1 MISLVPNFNQQ
12 LFKIMRKLLAIIVVL
27 VTFSASQARADE
39 GMWLLPLIEKLNI
52 GTMTEM
58 GLKLTAEDIYSINQA
73 SLKDAIV
80 IFGGGCTGE
89 IVSQQGLLLTNH
101 HCGYGAIQSHST
113 VEHDYLNNGFWA
125 MSKEEELPNPGLSV
139 TFLIRLEDVTAR
151 VLAKTTPDMTE
162 AARREAIQTE
172 SSAITAEATKGT
184 HYNARVSSYYSGNQY
199 FLLIYESFNDVRLV
213 GTPPNSIGKYGH
225 DTDNWEWPR
234 HTCDFSVFRVYMG
247 PDGKPAPYSKDN
259 VPLKPKHYLPVSI
272 KNLQKN
278 DFAMVMGYPGSTT
291 RYMTSYEADE
301 AMKIT
306 NADRIKIRGERL
318 GIWMKDM
325 KADPKVNIQYA
336 SKYAGI
342 SNYWKFSIGQ
352 NEGLTRLRTAE
363 KKAAFEADF
372 MMWVNADPA
381 RKAKYGN
388 ALTLIENAVKGR
400 AEKYNVSQYL
410 REALSNELISFA
422 GQMTML
428 EEALAGKDQEKI
440 DGMTGRLKRS
450 AENFYG
456 NYNYPT
462 DQATTKAMIKLYR
475 ADINP
480 KYWPSFYTIIDT
492 KFKGNTDA
500 FVDNIFAKSV
510 FTTPEKLN
518 AFLAAPSLK
527 VLQKD
532 PAYVVAKSINEVAAS
547 VQKDLMGFNAD
558 LSKGQ
563 RLYLA
568 GVMEYQPDKTQ
579 YPDAN
584 STMRLTYGK
593 VLDYYPYDA
602 VHYNWYT
609 TLDGVVQKYKP
620 GDYEFDLPQR
630 LIDLNNRREYGRYGS
645 PDGYMPVCFITNN
658 DITGGNSG
666 SPVINGNG
674 ELIGLAFDGNW
685 EAMTG
690 NIAFEPDLQRC
701 INVDIRYVLWV
712 IDIYSGAGYLLNE
725 MDIRQ

>member
-1 MISLVPNFNQQ
+1 
-12 LFKIMRKLLAIIVVL
+12 MRKLLAIIVIL

-58 GLKLTAEDIYSINQA
+58 GLKLTAEDLYSINQA
-73 SLKDAIV
+73 SVKDAIV
-80 IFGGGCTGE
+80 IFGGGCTAE
-89 IVSQQGLLLTNH
+89 IVSPHGLLLTNH
-101 HCGYGAIQSHST
+101 HCGYGQIQNHST
-113 VEHDYLNNGFWA
+113 VEHDSLNNGFWA

-139 TFLIRLEDVTAR
+139 TFLVRIEDVTSR
-151 VLAKTTPDMTE
+151 VLGKVNPDMTE
-162 AARREAIQTE
+162 AARREAIQAE
-172 SSAITAEATKGT
+172 SAAITSEATKGT
-184 HYNARVSSYYSGNQY
+184 HYNARVSSFYSGNQY
-199 FLLIYESFNDVRLV
+199 FLLIYEVFSDVRLV

-225 DTDNWEWPR
+225 DSDNWMWPR

-247 PDGKPAPYSKDN
+247 PDGKPAQYSKDN

-278 DFAMVMGYPGSTT
+278 DFAMVMGYPGTTT
-291 RYMTSYEADE
+291 RYMTSYEVDE

-306 NADRIKIRGERL
+306 NANRVKIRGARQE
-318 GIWMKDM
+318 IWMKDM
-325 KADPKVNIQYA
+325 MADPKVNIQYA
-336 SKYAGI
+336 SKYAGS

-352 NEGLTRLRTAE
+352 NAGLTRLRTAE
-363 KKAAFEADF
+363 KKAAFEAEY
-372 MMWVNADPA
+372 MKWVNADPA

-388 ALTLIENAVKGR
+388 ALSLIENAVKGR
-400 AEKYNVSQYL
+400 AEKYNVSQYM
-410 REALSNELISFA
+410 REALSTELLGFA

-428 EEALAGKDQEKI
+428 EEALVKKDAERI
-440 DGMTGRLKRS
+440 NGMTGRLKRS
-450 AENFYG
+450 VENFYG
-456 NYNYPT
+456 DYNYPT
-462 DQATTKAMIKLYR
+462 DQKTTKAMLKLYR
-475 ADINP
+475 TDIDP
-480 KYWPSFYTIIDT
+480 KYWPSFYKLIDT
-492 KFKGNTDA
+492 KFKGNIDA
-500 FVDNIFAKSV
+500 FVDNIFAKSIFV
-510 FTTPEKLN
+510 SQEKLA
-518 AFLAAPSLK
+518 AFLEAPSLK

-532 PAYVVAKSINEVAAS
+532 PAFIVAKSINEMNS
-547 VQKDLMGFNAD
+547 TLMKDLQGFSAD

-563 RLYLA
+563 RLYMA

-609 TLDGVVQKYKP
+609 TLDGVVQKYKK

-630 LIDLNNRREYGRYGS
+630 LIDLNNKREYGRYGS

>member
-1 MISLVPNFNQQ
+1 
-12 LFKIMRKLLAIIVVL
+12 MRKLLAIIVIL
-27 VTFSASQARADE
+27 VTFSASRARADE

-80 IFGGGCTGE
+80 IFGGGCTAE
-89 IVSQQGLLLTNH
+89 IVSPQGLLLTNH
-101 HCGYGAIQSHST
+101 HCGYGQIQNHST

-139 TFLIRLEDVTAR
+139 TFLVRIDDVTGR
-151 VLAKTTPDMTE
+151 VLGKVKPDMTE
-162 AARREAIQTE
+162 AARREAIQAE
-172 SSAITAEATKGT
+172 SSAISAEAIKGT
-184 HYNARVSSYYSGNQY
+184 HYNARVQPFYGGNQY
-199 FLLIYESFNDVRLV
+199 FLLVYEVYSDVRLV

-225 DTDNWEWPR
+225 DTDNWMWPR
-234 HTCDFSVFRVYMG
+234 HTGDFSVFRVYMS
-247 PDGKPAPYSKDN
+247 PDGKPAQYSKDN

-272 KNLQKN
+272 KNLQKD
-278 DFAMVMGYPGSTT
+278 DFAMVMGYPGTTT
-291 RYMTSYEADE
+291 RYMTSYEVDE

-306 NADRIKIRGERL
+306 NANRIKVRGLRQE
-318 GIWMKDM
+318 IWMKDM
-325 KADPKVNIQYA
+325 MKDPKINIQYA
-336 SKYAGI
+336 SKYSGS

-363 KKAAFEADF
+363 KKAAFEAGF
-372 MMWVNADPA
+372 MTWVKADAA
-381 RKAKYGN
+381 RTSKYGN
-388 ALTLIENAVKGR
+388 ALSLIENAVKGR
-400 AEKYNVSQYL
+400 AEKYNALQFGQ
-410 REALSNELISFA
+410 EAFRGSMEMISFA
-422 GQMTML
+422 GQMTPL
-428 EEALAGKDQEKI
+428 EEALAGKDKEKI
-440 DGMTGRLKRS
+440 EGMISRLRRS
-450 AENFYG
+450 VENFYG
-456 NYNYPT
+456 DYNYPT
-462 DQATTKAMIKLYR
+462 DQAATKAMIKLYR
-475 ADINP
+475 EDINS
-480 KYWPSFYTIIDT
+480 KYWPSFYTLIDT
-492 KFKGNTDA
+492 KFRGNIDA

-510 FTTPEKLN
+510 FTTQEKLS
-518 AFLAAPSLK
+518 AFLEAPSLK

-532 PAYVVAKSINEVAAS
+532 PAFIVAKSIDEVRTAL
-547 VQKDLMGFNAD
+547 QKDISGFNDD
-558 LSKGQ
+558 LAKGQ
-563 RLYLA
+563 RLFMA

-584 STMRLTYGK
+584 FTMRLSYGK

-620 GDYEFDLPQR
+620 GDYEFDLPKR
-630 LIDLNNRREYGRYGS
+630 LIDLNNKREYGRYAS

-701 INVDIRYVLWV
+701 ICVDIRYVLWV
-712 IDIYSGAGYLLNE
+712 IDIYSGAGYLLEE
-725 MDIRQ
+725 MDIRN

>member
-1 MISLVPNFNQQ
+1 
-12 LFKIMRKLLAIIVVL
+12 MRKLLAILVIL

-89 IVSQQGLLLTNH
+89 IVSAQGLLLTNH
-101 HCGYGAIQSHST
+101 HCGYGQIQNHST

-139 TFLIRLEDVTAR
+139 TFLVRIEDVTAR
-151 VLAKTTPDMTE
+151 VLGKTSPDMTE
-162 AARREAIQTE
+162 AARREAVQAE
-172 SSAITAEATKGT
+172 STAITAEAIKGT
-184 HYNARVSSYYSGNQY
+184 HYNARVGAFYSGNQY
-199 FLLIYESFNDVRLV
+199 FLLVYEVFSDVRLV

-225 DTDNWEWPR
+225 DTDNWMWPR
-234 HTCDFSVFRVYMG
+234 HTGDFSVFRVYMS
-247 PDGKPAPYSKDN
+247 PDGKPAQYSKDN
-259 VPLKPKHYLPVSI
+259 VPLKPKHFLPVSI

-291 RYMTSYEADE
+291 RYMTSYEVDE

-306 NADRIKIRGERL
+306 NANRIKIRDLRQE
-318 GIWMKDM
+318 IWMKDM
-325 KADPKVNIQYA
+325 MADPKVNIQYA
-336 SKYAGI
+336 SKYSGS

-363 KKAAFEADF
+363 KKAAFEAEF
-372 MMWVNADPA
+372 MKWVKADPA
-381 RKAKYGN
+381 RIAKYGN
-388 ALTLIENAVKGR
+388 ALSLIENAVKGR
-400 AEKYNVSQYL
+400 AEKYNVVQYIS
-410 REALSNELISFA
+410 EAFRGSMEMVGLAS
-422 GQMTML
+422 QMTML
-428 EEALAGKDQEKI
+428 EEALAGNDQERI
-440 DGMTGRLKRS
+440 NGMLGRLRGFT
-450 AENFYG
+450 EGFYG
-456 NYNYPT
+456 DYNYPT
-462 DQATTKAMIKLYR
+462 DQAASKAMIKLYR
-475 ADINP
+475 ADIDP
-480 KYWPSFYTIIDT
+480 KYLPSFYTLIDK
-492 KFKGNTDA
+492 KFKGNVDA
-500 FVDNIFAKSV
+500 FVDNMFAKSI
-510 FTTPEKLN
+510 FTSQEKLN
-518 AFLAAPSLK
+518 AFLEAPSLK

-532 PAYVVAKSINEVAAS
+532 PAYVVAKSIDAVRSALTNDIA
-547 VQKDLMGFNAD
+547 GYNAD

-563 RLYLA
+563 RLYMA

-609 TLDGVVQKYKP
+609 TLDGIVQKFKP
-620 GDYEFDLPQR
+620 GDYEFDLPKR
-630 LIDLNNRREYGRYGS
+630 LIDLNEKKEYGRYAS

-701 INVDIRYVLWV
+701 ICVDIRYVLWV
-712 IDIYSGAGYLLNE
+712 MDIYSGAGYLLNE
-725 MDIRQ
+725 MDIRN

>member
-1 MISLVPNFNQQ
+1 
-12 LFKIMRKLLAIIVVL
+12 MRKLPAIIVIL
-27 VTFSASQARADE
+27 VTFSASQVRADE

-89 IVSQQGLLLTNH
+89 IVSPQGLLLTNH
-101 HCGYGAIQSHST
+101 HCGYGQIQSHST

-139 TFLIRLEDVTAR
+139 TFLIRIEDVTGR
-151 VLAKTTPDMTE
+151 VLGKTTPDMTE
-162 AARREAIQTE
+162 AARRDAIMAE
-172 SSAITAEATKGT
+172 STAITDEAKKGNN
-184 HYNARVSSYYSGNQY
+184 YSARVQSFYSGNQY
-199 FLLIYESFNDVRLV
+199 FLLIYESYSDVRLV
-213 GTPPNSIGKYGH
+213 GTPPNSIGKFGH

-234 HTCDFSVFRVYMG
+234 HTGDFSVFRVYMS
-247 PDGKPAPYSKDN
+247 PDGKPAQYSKEN

-278 DFAMVMGYPGSTT
+278 DFAMVMGYPGGTT

-306 NADRIKIRGERL
+306 NANRIKIRGERL
-318 GIWMKDM
+318 AIWMKDM

-336 SKYAGI
+336 SKYSGI

-372 MMWVNADPA
+372 MKWVNADPA
-381 RKAKYGN
+381 RVAKYGN
-388 ALTLIENAVKGR
+388 ALSLIENAVKGR
-400 AEKYNVSQYL
+400 AEKYNVSQYI
-410 REALSNELISFA
+410 REALSMELINFA

-428 EEALAGKDQEKI
+428 EEALASKDKERI
-440 DGMTGRLKRS
+440 DGITGRMKRFT
-450 AENFYG
+450 ENFYG

-462 DQATTKAMIKLYR
+462 DQKTTKAMMKLYR
-475 ADINP
+475 ADIDP
-480 KYWPSFYTIIDT
+480 KYWPSFYKLIDT

-500 FVDNIFAKSV
+500 FVDNIFAKSIFV
-510 FTTPEKLN
+510 SREKLA
-518 AFLAAPSLK
+518 AFLEAPSLK

-532 PAYVVAKSINEVAAS
+532 PAYIVAKSINELGAS
-547 VQKDLMGFNAD
+547 VQKDLQGFNAD

-568 GVMEYQPDKTQ
+568 GAMEYQPDKTQ

-630 LIDLNNRREYGRYGS
+630 LIDLNSRKEYGRYAATG
-645 PDGYMPVCFITNN
+645 GHLPVCFTTDN

-701 INVDIRYVLWV
+701 ICVDIRYVLWV
-712 IDIYSGAGYLLNE
+712 MDIYSGAGYLLNE
-725 MDIRQ
+725 MDIRN

>member
-1 MISLVPNFNQQ
+1 
-12 LFKIMRKLLAIIVVL
+12 MRKLLAIIVIL

-58 GLKLTAEDIYSINQA
+58 GLKLTAEDLYSINQA
-73 SLKDAIV
+73 SVKDAIV
-80 IFGGGCTGE
+80 IFGGGCTAE
-89 IVSQQGLLLTNH
+89 IVSPHGLLLTNH
-101 HCGYGAIQSHST
+101 HCGYGQIQNHST

-139 TFLIRLEDVTAR
+139 TFLVRIEDVTSR
-151 VLAKTTPDMTE
+151 VLGKVNPDMTE
-162 AARREAIQTE
+162 AARREAIQAE
-172 SSAITAEATKGT
+172 SAAITSEATKGT
-184 HYNARVSSYYSGNQY
+184 HYNARVSSFYSGNQY
-199 FLLIYESFNDVRLV
+199 FLLVYEVFSDVRLV

-225 DTDNWEWPR
+225 DSDNWVWPR

-247 PDGKPAPYSKDN
+247 PDGKPAQYSKDN

-278 DFAMVMGYPGSTT
+278 DFAMVMGYPGTTT
-291 RYMTSYEADE
+291 RYMTSWEVDQ

-306 NADRIKIRGERL
+306 NANRIKIRGARQE
-318 GIWMKDM
+318 IWMKDM
-325 KADPKVNIQYA
+325 MADPKVNIQYA
-336 SKYAGI
+336 SKYAGS

-352 NEGLTRLRTAE
+352 NAGLTRLRTAE
-363 KKAAFEADF
+363 KKAAFEAEY
-372 MMWVNADPA
+372 MKWVNADPA

-388 ALTLIENAVKGR
+388 ALSLIENAVKGR
-400 AEKYNVSQYL
+400 AEKYNVSQYM
-410 REALSNELISFA
+410 REALSTELLGFA

-428 EEALAGKDQEKI
+428 EEALVKKDAERI
-440 DGMTGRLKRS
+440 NGMTGRLKRS
-450 AENFYG
+450 VENFYG
-456 NYNYPT
+456 DYNYPT
-462 DQATTKAMIKLYR
+462 DQKTTKAMLKLYR
-475 ADINP
+475 TDIDP
-480 KYWPSFYTIIDT
+480 KYWPSFYKLIDT
-492 KFKGNTDA
+492 KFKGNIDA
-500 FVDNIFAKSV
+500 FVDNIFAKSIFV
-510 FTTPEKLN
+510 SQEKLA
-518 AFLAAPSLK
+518 AFLEAPSLK

-532 PAYVVAKSINEVAAS
+532 PAFIVAKSINEMNS
-547 VQKDLMGFNAD
+547 TLMKDLQGFSAD

-563 RLYLA
+563 RLYMA

-609 TLDGVVQKYKP
+609 TLDGVVQKYKK

-630 LIDLNNRREYGRYGS
+630 LIDLNNKREYGRYGS